1 MENKIDSIFL
11 INKNATQK
19 MVKCFYDIEEK
30 YQHLILNQV
39 KTTFKHEGKID
50 ICSKFK
56 IGKNL
61 SLANLQYKK

>member
-1 MENKIDSIFL
+1 
-11 INKNATQK
+11 

-30 YQHLILNQV
+30 YQHLILYQV